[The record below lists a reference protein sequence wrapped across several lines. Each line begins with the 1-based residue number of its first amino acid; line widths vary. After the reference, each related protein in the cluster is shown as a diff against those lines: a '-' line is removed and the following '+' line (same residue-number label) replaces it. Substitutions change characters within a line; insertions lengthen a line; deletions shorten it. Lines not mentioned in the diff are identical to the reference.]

1 MHNQAILIGHLGQ
14 DPEIHQKD
22 EGPMLAVASLATRR
36 EWKDDQGE
44 KKEEVEWHRVVFF
57 GKLAAVVKEHLKKG
71 ALIFV
76 EGRIH
81 TRKWQD
87 EASNDRYGTEI
98 IAQELRMLKR
108 PPAKSDAAETPNS
121 QGDTAPQ

>member
-22 EGPMLAVASLATRR
+22 EGAMLAVVSLATNR

-44 KKEEVEWHRVVFF
+44 KKEEVQWHRVVFF
-57 GKLAAVVKEHLKKG
+57 GKLAGVVKEHLKQG

-87 EASNDRYGTEI
+87 EEGHDRHGAEI

-108 PPAKSDAAETPNS
+108 PPAKSDA
-121 QGDTAPQ
+121 GDR